1 MRNNV
6 INCHSCYNSA
16 LMFQLCTCVTW
27 KMLLFSTND
36 MHIIFPSMLL
46 TYEVHFETKS
56 PKYFGFTVCTG
67 ASMDM
72 ASARN
77 VKTKHF
83 WLLVSNYVLCKEN
96 ILFWV
101 TLQELLHLI
110 TIWPLWISCESP
122 NSYLF
127 NKISIFGC
135 RSRPF

>member
-1 MRNNV
+1 MLLIV
-6 INCHSCYNSA
+6 THVTTQHSCSNFA
-16 LMFQLCTCVTW
+16 LVLPEKCSCFQPMICT
-27 KMLLFSTND
+27 LF
-36 MHIIFPSMLL
+36 FPSMLL

-110 TIWPLWISCESP
+110 TIWPLWISCESL